1 MSQRELA
8 RRSGVHQPNIAAIES
23 RRTTPS
29 PHTLARLLE
38 AAKERPSV
46 VLERYRDRVRA
57 IVAEHRGHEPRVF
70 GSVARGTDTSSSDVD
85 LLVRFDPGTSIF
97 DVVGLARE
105 LEELLGAPVDIA
117 SEDAEN
123 PGLAQAR
130 VEAVP
135 V

>member
-1 MSQRELA
+1 MSQRELS

-23 RRTTPS
+23 GRTTPS
-29 PHTLARLLE
+29 PPTMERLLE

-46 VLERYRDRVRA
+46 VLERHRARVRA
-57 IVAEHRGHEPRVF
+57 IVAKHRGHEPRVF

-105 LEELLGAPVDIA
+105 LEELLGTRVDIA

-123 PGLAQAR
+123 LGLTQ
-130 VEAVP
+130 VDAVP